1 MPYIPGYVPMPDGTI
16 KSPGRIGGQPIRE
29 TVVDVEKESKKPGK
43 GTANDGVDSGFYGAN
58 DLQPKLV
65 HKIKSTGGYPNA

>member
-1 MPYIPGYVPMPDGTI
+1 MPYLPGMVPMPDGTI
-16 KSPGRIGGQPIRE
+16 VNVPGGK
-29 TVVDVEKESKKPGK
+29 VVDVEKESKKPGK
-43 GTANDGVDSGFYGAN
+43 GLDGGKYVDNGFYGAN